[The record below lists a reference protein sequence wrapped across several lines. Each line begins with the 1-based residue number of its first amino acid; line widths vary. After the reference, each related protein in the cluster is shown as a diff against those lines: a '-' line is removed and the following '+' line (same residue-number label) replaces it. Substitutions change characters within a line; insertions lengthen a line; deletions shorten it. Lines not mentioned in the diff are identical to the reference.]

1 MILQHK
7 FCRQKVH
14 RAFAFVLNKIIQ
26 YLRVL
31 KYEVILVHVI
41 VILILLIIIIL
52 LTTFLI
58 AK

>member
-14 RAFAFVLNKIIQ
+14 RAIVFVLNKIIQ
-26 YLRVL
+26 NLRVL

-41 VILILLIIIIL
+41 VVLILLIIIIL